1 MTSTVLAAISPRP
14 TYSGRV
20 RRPAI
25 AAARPVNTMKKA
37 AMGQPMDRTPDP
49 QRTGEPFEGEREK
62 VNPEDVIDGQQ
73 DRGGK
78 VPPEQS
84 PGHDHDNPDQPDEV
98 HPALKADDP
107 S

>member
-1 MTSTVLAAISPRP
+1 MT
-14 TYSGRV
+14 
-20 RRPAI
+20 
-25 AAARPVNTMKKA
+25 
-37 AMGQPMDRTPDP
+37 QPMDRTPDP